1 LKRQPTTV
9 ILEAVDLLGRQRSK
23 LLEETQGISL
33 TPTLRA
39 APVEKQ
45 NRHPGK
51 GRPGHW
57 LEFPN
62 NRLFY
67 VSAFYCET
75 AGHSIT
81 LSRQVANRHRS
92 VRKRLPELG
101 IELLG
106 QPQSTSTTSGSLSA
120 KQNTLPW
127 FWSAAG
133 CFEFLQSLTSK
144 ATTTT
149 NYTRW
154 FPRS

>member
-1 LKRQPTTV
+1 LKRQPATV

-106 QPQSTSTTSGSLSA
+106 TAVHIDHQRFALRKAKHPAVVLVSGRV
-120 KQNTLPW
+120 
-127 FWSAAG
+127 F
-133 CFEFLQSLTSK
+133 
-144 ATTTT
+144 
-149 NYTRW
+149 
-154 FPRS
+154 